1 MDEVHAFAAGDILT
15 EFTSVF
21 SSMFTLITGN
31 PALLII
37 LCVAVGV
44 PVVGAIMAL
53 FKR

>member
-1 MDEVHAFAAGDILT
+1 MDGIQTFSAGDVLT
-15 EFTSVF
+15 EFSSVF
-21 SSMFTLITGN
+21 STMFTLITGN

>member
-1 MDEVHAFAAGDILT
+1 MEGIQTFSAGDIIT
-15 EFTSVF
+15 EFTTVF
-21 SSMFTLITGN
+21 GDIFTMITTN